1 MRFAILRPIQSMK
14 RPLLVLA
21 AMLVFASHA
30 PFGFAQETAPAD
42 AVQVAAPE
50 VDIPED
56 ELDRGTPRR
65 SLRGFLTATQ
75 NRDFETAAEYL
86 DLRDLPSRMN
96 ITDSPRL
103 AHGLSIV
110 IDRHIWIDCD
120 R

>member
-1 MRFAILRPIQSMK
+1 MK

-30 PFGFAQETAPAD
+30 QFGFAQETAPAD

-56 ELDRGTPRR
+56 ELDCGTPRR

-75 NRDFETAAEYL
+75 NRDFEAAAEYL

-96 ITDSPRL
+96 ITDGPRL